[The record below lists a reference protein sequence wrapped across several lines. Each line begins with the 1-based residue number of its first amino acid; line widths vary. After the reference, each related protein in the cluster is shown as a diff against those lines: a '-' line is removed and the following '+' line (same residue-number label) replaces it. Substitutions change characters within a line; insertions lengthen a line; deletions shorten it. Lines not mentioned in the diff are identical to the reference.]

1 MSTITCPRCGKQNRR
16 EAKFCHDCRADLSPT
31 RAQPWVSADVGTPAR
46 SVTGILSSLQQRI
59 TRYLMGPEPETLL
72 QPSPGSLHP
81 AEPQTQPPPAAV
93 KQRPVPTP
101 SPGAS
106 GSIPP
111 LSVGGRLNERYSIT
125 RVRGLTYSTYYDALD
140 LICPV
145 CQTPHPAAPSDG
157 LCSQCHT
164 PLIPV
169 LIHERSGRLGGIL
182 SGDDVQRLLRFSAG
196 QTNILPHWNILQ
208 YQARTYAVVEHPGQ
222 WGVLVRGRRQ
232 RSPDEALAGA
242 VQVGQALVHLHGQG
256 FAHSAVGSASL
267 ESLIVTGG
275 GMDVKLA
282 DLSACVA
289 LSSGGEQAM
298 RSQINRDVT
307 FLGNLLFYL
316 ATGKELPRSN
326 VELTPP
332 ALRPFVE
339 RAMREQYASVKDM
352 LTDFELLP
360 STPHLVRSLKPSHG
374 QATHPGR
381 KYTDNEDAIVTF
393 TFDKEQK
400 GRSVPVGFY
409 LVADGMGGHDAGDVA
424 SRTVNEVV
432 TDWIIKTKVLPDLRK
447 ATRKLTTENAPAEL
461 LTRAIQQANEMLL
474 RRGKAKGSDLGST
487 VTTALVI
494 GDMATIAGVGDSRTY
509 LLRAGRLGQVT
520 QDHSLVARLVDAE
533 VIKPEEVRSHPQRNQ
548 IYRCLGH
555 KPEVKVDT
563 FMVQLRRAD
572 RLILCSD
579 GLWEMVLDPEI
590 QRLVEQ
596 SRTPQE
602 ACDALVE
609 AANRAGGEDN
619 IAVIVVEME

>member
-1 MSTITCPRCGKQNRR
+1 MES
-16 EAKFCHDCRADLSPT
+16 
-31 RAQPWVSADVGTPAR
+31 
-46 SVTGILSSLQQRI
+46 
-59 TRYLMGPEPETLL
+59 EPKTLL
-72 QPSPGSLHP
+72 QPSTRQLPP
-81 AEPQTQPPPAAV
+81 AEPQTQHPPAAV

-101 SPGAS
+101 VPGTA
-106 GSIPP
+106 GSLPP
-111 LSVGGRLNERYSIT
+111 LLVGGRLNKRYSIT
-125 RVRGLTYSTYYDALD
+125 RIRGLTYSTYYDALD
-140 LICPV
+140 LICPA
-145 CQTPHPAAPSDG
+145 CQTLHPAAPPDG

-169 LIHERSGRLGGIL
+169 LIHERSGRLGGTL
-182 SGDDVQRLLRFSAG
+182 SGDDVQRLLRFSAD

-208 YQARTYAVVEHPGQ
+208 YQARTYAVVKHPGQ

-232 RSPDEALAGA
+232 RSLDESLAGA
-242 VQVGQALVHLHGQG
+242 VQVGQALVYLHGHG

-289 LSSGGEQAM
+289 LSSGDEQAI
-298 RSQINRDVT
+298 RAQINRDVV

-316 ATGKELPRSN
+316 ATGKELSRSEI
-326 VELTPP
+326 ELAPP

-339 RAMREQYASVKDM
+339 RAMHGQYASVGDM

-360 STPHLVRSLKPSHG
+360 STPLLSRSLKPSHG

-381 KYTDNEDAIVTF
+381 KHTRNEDAIVTF

-400 GRSVPVGFY
+400 GRSVPVSFY

-447 ATRKLTTENAPAEL
+447 ATRKLTTENVPAEL

-474 RRGKAKGSDLGST
+474 RRGQAKSSDLGST

-494 GDMATIAGVGDSRTY
+494 GSMATIASVGDSRTY
-509 LLRAGRLGQVT
+509 LLRAGRL
-520 QDHSLVARLVDAE
+520 
-533 VIKPEEVRSHPQRNQ
+533 KQ
-548 IYRCLGH
+548 I
-555 KPEVKVDT
+555 T
-563 FMVQLRRAD
+563 
-572 RLILCSD
+572 
-579 GLWEMVLDPEI
+579 
-590 QRLVEQ
+590 
-596 SRTPQE
+596 
-602 ACDALVE
+602 
-609 AANRAGGEDN
+609 
-619 IAVIVVEME
+619 